1 MDIASPSTLDDK
13 PVRSIDDQP
22 ALVELFSRV
31 GEVSTLP
38 TVAAEVLRVAADDSS
53 SARDLVQVVQQ
64 DPALAA
70 KLLRMVNSAYY
81 STRNRVSDLQS
92 AVSLI
97 GFKEVRNLAMTVYVS
112 RLFKDAGTY
121 RTYCRLALW
130 QHLIAV
136 ANAARLAAQSFGKGR
151 PDEAYLA
158 GLLHDVG
165 LILEDQYVHRRF
177 CQVLDRVQPDVL
189 TWRVEREIMC
199 FDHTELG
206 AYVAKKW
213 GFHDSVTAAIRFHH
227 LPDEGTGP
235 HQEVVDLVAL
245 ANYVCGRRGLTSLG
259 VENVPAPPEGVFSRL
274 SISRSDLTTFWGQLD
289 DALETAG
296 LMATV

>member
-1 MDIASPSTLDDK
+1 MDCPPTS
-13 PVRSIDDQP
+13 VRCEPPIRRVEEQP

-38 TVAAEVLRVAADDSS
+38 TVAAEILRVAADEST

-92 AVSLI
+92 AISMV

-121 RTYCRLALW
+121 RTYCRIALW

-136 ANAARLAAQSFGKGR
+136 ANAARLAAHSFGATR

-177 CQVLDRVQPDVL
+177 CQVLDRLQPEVP
-189 TWRVEREIMC
+189 TWVVEREVMC
-199 FDHTELG
+199 FDHSELG
-206 AYVAKKW
+206 AFVARRW
-213 GFHDSVTAAIRFHH
+213 GFHDSVTAAIRYHH
-227 LPDEGTGP
+227 APDSSPGE

-245 ANYVCGRRGLTSLG
+245 ANYVCGRRGLTALG
-259 VENVPAPPEGVFSRL
+259 VDNVPSPPEEVFTRL
-274 SISRSDLTTFWGQLD
+274 RISRAELTTFWSQLD
-289 DALETAG
+289 EALETAG
-296 LMATV
+296 LMATI